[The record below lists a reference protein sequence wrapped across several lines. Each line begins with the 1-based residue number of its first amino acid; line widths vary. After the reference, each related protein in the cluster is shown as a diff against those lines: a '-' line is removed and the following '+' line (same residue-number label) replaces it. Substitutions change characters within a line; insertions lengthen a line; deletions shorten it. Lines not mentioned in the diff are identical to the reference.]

1 MRVKID
7 DMALMNYFR
16 FGDNDDYQF
25 VGANKDSDFYE
36 VELGTQKLYS
46 YKMTHD
52 NRFAPNPL
60 FGVLT
65 LATCKPRMRQ
75 NMHVGEWIAGWTSK
89 GIAHSPTEVGEEK
102 LIYLAKVTKKLT
114 IAEYWE
120 QYPQKRPVN
129 TDDKNVPERYGDNI
143 YEPLGDGTFRQMPN
157 VHHGPDKM
165 AKDVGG
171 KYVLVCEEFYYF
183 SCLSPLEIPAEL
195 RPNVPKVQS
204 AYGEITEDATA
215 FIDYVKQHAGECK
228 YTDAQ

>member
-1 MRVKID
+1 MVIHAEEQGFSVVRVKID

-89 GIAHSPTEVGEEK
+89 SIAHSPTEVGEEK

-120 QYPQKRPVN
+120 QYTCRNATVIISMNRLAMALSGKCPTCTTARTKWLKMWVESTYWCARSSIISVACRRLRYRLN
-129 TDDKNVPERYGDNI
+129 FVPMSPRYNLLMGKL
-143 YEPLGDGTFRQMPN
+143 PKMPRR
-157 VHHGPDKM
+157 
-165 AKDVGG
+165 
-171 KYVLVCEEFYYF
+171 
-183 SCLSPLEIPAEL
+183 SS
-195 RPNVPKVQS
+195 
-204 AYGEITEDATA
+204 TT
-215 FIDYVKQHAGECK
+215 
-228 YTDAQ
+228 